1 MRIAQVSECTGIHR
15 KTIHHYIQLGLVCP
29 ATEQENGY
37 YDFSQE
43 DLRRLQTIQR
53 LRLLDCPLSLIR
65 ELLDHPRLSRFLLDR
80 MIQQKKRQIETG
92 QWQIQQLEQLVRQA
106 PLDNMEQSD
115 RLWAELPEHLPP
127 PRQSL
132 TRQEASFLVSY
143 FWGTFLQGLEMN
155 EYRRYLWERLVDR
168 LLEMHQPPLLALRG
182 FLETVPPQKLEIM
195 FVENDRHVRR
205 IVELDSASI
214 PAQVEQMARQLEEKL
229 EDPAFVRDWRENY
242 EHFVQPAAE
251 LYSDLEALR
260 LMGQFTGRFERY
272 GNNLWQ
278 CSYQMYAHLN
288 TPQGQPLRE
297 KIHRALGDRIRLE
310 GQEVGQLATL
320 LVY

>member
-15 KTIHHYIQLGLVCP
+15 KTIHHYIQLGLVRP

-65 ELLDHPRLSRFLLDR
+65 DLLDHPRLSRFLLDR

-106 PLDNMEQSD
+106 PLDNMDQSD

-229 EDPAFVRDWRENY
+229 ENSAFVRDWRENY

-272 GNNLWQ
+272 GKNLWQ
-278 CSYQMYAHLN
+278 CCHQMYAYLN
-288 TPQGQPLRE
+288 TPQGQTLRE
-297 KIHRALGDRIRLE
+297 KIHRTLGDKIRLE
-310 GQEVGQLATL
+310 GQKVGQLATL

>member
-15 KTIHHYIQLGLVCP
+15 KTIHHYIQLGLVRP
-29 ATEQENGY
+29 ATERENGY
-37 YDFSQE
+37 YDFSPE

-65 ELLDHPRLSRFLLDR
+65 DLLDHPRLSRFLLDR

-92 QWQIQQLEQLVRQA
+92 QWQIQQLERLVRQA
-106 PLDNMEQSD
+106 PLDNMDQSD
-115 RLWAELPEHLPP
+115 RLWAALPECLPP

-143 FWGTFLQGLEMN
+143 FWGTFLQELEMN
-155 EYRRYLWERLVDR
+155 EYRRYLWDRLVDR
-168 LLEMHQPPLLALRG
+168 LLEMRQPPLLALRD
-182 FLETVPPQKLEIM
+182 FLEEVTPQKLEVM
-195 FVENDRHVRR
+195 FVENDRQVRR
-205 IVELDSASI
+205 IVELDSATI

-242 EHFVQPAAE
+242 ERFVQPAAE
-251 LYSDLEALR
+251 LYADREALR
-260 LMGQFTGRFERY
+260 LMSQFTGRFERY
-272 GNNLWQ
+272 GSNLWQ
-278 CSYQMYAHLN
+278 CCRQMYAHLN

-297 KIHRALGDRIRLE
+297 QIHRTLGDKIRLE
-310 GQEVGQLATL
+310 EQEPGQLAAL

>member
-15 KTIHHYIQLGLVCP
+15 KTIHHYIQLGLVRP

-65 ELLDHPRLSRFLLDR
+65 DLLDHPRLSRFLLDR

-106 PLDNMEQSD
+106 PLDNMDQSD

-205 IVELDSASI
+205 IVELDSTSI

-229 EDPAFVRDWRENY
+229 ENSAFVRDWRENY

-272 GNNLWQ
+272 GKNLWQ
-278 CSYQMYAHLN
+278 CCHQMYAYLN
-288 TPQGQPLRE
+288 TPQGQALRE
-297 KIHRALGDRIRLE
+297 KIHRTVGDKIRLE
-310 GQEVGQLATL
+310 GQKVGQLATL